1 MLRLFSTG
9 NRPNFKGRNNL
20 QTGDVCI
27 LHSKKVKFGG
37 FGYKYCKVIDT
48 IPSRDKLIRTVKVS
62 YFNFPSK
69 GRKEVIVDV
78 RRLTLIQAL
87 CDQSSD
93 TDHTDNI
100 KSANVLKLLT
110 KTCASN
116 VSIKHNTNE
125 PSQVVFE
132 SS

>member
-1 MLRLFSTG
+1 M
-9 NRPNFKGRNNL
+9 
-20 QTGDVCI
+20 
-27 LHSKKVKFGG
+27 
-37 FGYKYCKVIDT
+37 
-48 IPSRDKLIRTVKVS
+48 
-62 YFNFPSK
+62 
-69 GRKEVIVDV
+69 DV

-87 CDQSSD
+87 CDQSSA